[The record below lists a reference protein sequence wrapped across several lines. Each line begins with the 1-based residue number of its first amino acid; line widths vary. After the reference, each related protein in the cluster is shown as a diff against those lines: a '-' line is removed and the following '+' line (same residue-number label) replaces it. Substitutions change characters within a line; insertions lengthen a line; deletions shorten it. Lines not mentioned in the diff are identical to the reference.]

1 MNVPMDP
8 LSAARAAAEAEM
20 KKQQEKVEAE
30 RENSLQEEVDAE
42 VFSSYECRSLPRE
55 LGKTHPGDISEP
67 GLLAAVALPPLT
79 YGSEAF
85 DGAVIDETKLSK
97 LQLEGVLYA
106 AQRHTHLLP
115 DGKRAGFFIGDGAGV
130 GKGRQIAGIILDSW
144 ARGRKKHVWFS
155 ISNDLKLDAQRD
167 LKDVGCHISVI
178 DGCQG
183 LDAAS
188 SKGLGMS
195 SSSKHG
201 CLFSTYSTLASSR
214 SNAGGKTG
222 GKSGGSS
229 KKSRLEQLADWC
241 GGEDFE
247 GCLVFD
253 EAHKAKNFNSSKEE
267 LSTKVSQAV
276 IKIQDML
283 PKARVVYCSATG
295 VTDIGNLAYATRLG
309 LWGVH
314 SPFYSFKDFKESMET
329 RGLGA
334 LEMLAMELKAKG
346 AYVSRGLGWKGAE
359 FETREASTFAFTPTV
374 RLPPSTVLMYD
385 KAVEFWMLLRT
396 ELEKAVA
403 ACGNSGMCKTDR
415 CKNGHVCSPMRQFW
429 GQQQR
434 FFKEMANASK
444 VEFVVDQTKEAL
456 SSGMSVVIGLQST
469 GESGMDKAMSEMNK
483 KPGDTVSELISAAHY
498 GTIGFIRQF
507 FPTRTA
513 PKEVKVITD
522 QEIEETIKCQLEV
535 HIRAGI
541 TTVFD
546 ARQAR
551 ENLRRAQASSKALQ
565 AEHAKPREIKECVE
579 TKEKLIRMAKE
590 LRLLPSPL
598 DALIDALGGPAEVAE
613 MTGRRGR
620 LVRSAASGSRLKF
633 ELRPENEETSLNI
646 RERELFMSG
655 KKKVAIISD
664 AASTGVSLH
673 AAVGSG
679 SQERRRLHITLELP
693 WSADKA
699 IQQLGRSHRSNQ
711 ASAPVF
717 RLLVTDL
724 GGERRFAAAVAK
736 RLASLGALTKGDRRA
751 ATGADFSSF
760 DLDTKYGRRALRSMI
775 MAIATKTG
783 LAPGVDLASLRP
795 FIQDGLLLSTA
806 PPFVPAGG
814 TPRASSTNTDTG
826 SASPAPVAGTEVTV
840 EENLG
845 QEAKAEIKAAIMLT
859 AEQSLEDMAIEPAQY
874 NNVTL
879 FLGRLQGLPVRK
891 QNLMFTYLTG
901 ALEAV
906 LSEARAAGVYDEGV
920 ADLRASSVTL
930 KNSPENVARDPATGA
945 TTQLAQV
952 VLDRGV
958 SWEQALAKRAEAA
971 EAGMDEAVRLD
982 SGPKAPQGTGF
993 YRSRHTDIS
1002 SQRKLVLLAVRKAK
1016 HNRLMV
1022 ITRPN
1027 TGTSGYEMDLQ
1038 ELREKY
1044 DKVSDEEKAT
1054 ATMQH
1059 AWTLAYNTSDGA
1071 DYRGSRKV
1079 TLGLLS
1085 GSVLPLWSALEKT
1098 VVVCRAQ
1105 MTKAEE
1111 ALKVN
1116 RVILDDSSKL
1126 VGVRLPITSLGTLRQ
1141 HLTEAVQARQAVV
1154 DTGGGGK
1161 LEPVSPVD
1169 HKVLV
1174 QVKTPPKNILSF
1186 FGRAPFTSSSSVS
1199 TSRSSPSQSAVTPS
1213 PARCKRQTQGE
1224 IRTGGSMMV
1233 RSGSGGDD
1241 GGIGSSRGASSA
1253 SNKRRKGSTFASGK
1267 GEKEY
1272 NNQTSVAKGLAC
1284 LFGAQFEGSFS
1295 GSRGGSAS
1303 SSIAV
1308 ESIGSVTP
1316 MRKNETPEVI
1326 SIDDD

>member
-1 MNVPMDP
+1 MEVPAVDVA
-8 LSAARAAAEAEM
+8 SALREAAALEEKKLKEKQAEADN
-20 KKQQEKVEAE
+20 A
-30 RENSLQEEVDAE
+30 LAEEVDVE
-42 VFSSYECRSLPRE
+42 VFSAYECRSLPPE
-55 LGKTHPGDISEP
+55 LGNAHPGDISEP
-67 GLLAAVALPPLT
+67 GLLSAVPLPPPT

-85 DGAVIDETKLSK
+85 DGPVIDETKLSR
-97 LQLEGVLYA
+97 LQLEGVLFA

-144 ARGRKKHVWFS
+144 ARGRKKHIWCS

-167 LKDVGCHISVI
+167 LKDVGCHINVI

-201 CLFSTYSTLASSR
+201 CLFSTYSTLASGR
-214 SNAGGKTG
+214 PNAVGKKT
-222 GKSGGSS
+222 
-229 KKSRLEQLADWC
+229 RLEQLIDWC
-241 GGEDFE
+241 GGKDFE

-309 LWGVH
+309 LWGEH
-314 SPFYSFKDFKESMET
+314 SPFRGFKEFKESMEK

-346 AYVSRGLGWKGAE
+346 SYVSRGLGWKGAE
-359 FETREASTFAFTPTV
+359 FETCEV
-374 RLPPSTVLMYD
+374 KLPPSTVEMYD
-385 KAVEFWMLLRT
+385 KAVEFWMLLRK
-396 ELEKAVA
+396 ELEKAA
-403 ACGNSGMCKTDR
+403 SACGNSGMCKAER
-415 CKNGHVCSPMRQFW
+415 CKDGHVCSPMRQFW

-434 FFKEMANASK
+434 FFKEMANAAK
-444 VEFVVDQTKEAL
+444 VEFVVAQAKEAL

-469 GESGMDKAMSEMNK
+469 GESGMDKAMSEMK
-483 KPGDTVSELISAAHY
+483 KRPGDTVATLISAAHY
-498 GTIGFIRQF
+498 GTIGFIKQF
-507 FPTRTA
+507 FPTRTV
-513 PKEVKVITD
+513 PKEVKVMTD
-522 QEIEETIKCQLEV
+522 QDIEDIISCQLNV
-535 HIRAGI
+535 HIQAGI
-541 TTVFD
+541 ATLFNVE
-546 ARQAR
+546 QAR
-551 ENLRRAQASSKALQ
+551 ASLRKDQERSKVLKAEQAKLRELQ
-565 AEHAKPREIKECVE
+565 DCVE
-579 TKEKLIRMAKE
+579 AKKKLLQKAKE

-598 DALIDALGGPAEVAE
+598 DALIDALGGTAEVAE

-620 LVRSAASGSRLKF
+620 LVRRVRGDAGFKYD
-633 ELRPENEETSLNI
+633 LRPENEETSLNI

-655 KKKVAIISD
+655 KKTVAIISD

-679 SQERRRLHITLELP
+679 SEGRRRLHITLELP

-760 DLDTKYGRRALRSMI
+760 DLDTKYGRRALKSMM
-775 MAIATKTG
+775 MAIVTKTG
-783 LAPGVDLASLRP
+783 LAPGVDLMTLRP
-795 FIQDGLLLSTA
+795 FVQSRLLMPTA
-806 PPFVPAGG
+806 PAAA
-814 TPRASSTNTDTG
+814 TPTPSAVNEGRATG
-826 SASPAPVAGTEVTV
+826 AAEMVA
-840 EENLG
+840 EELG
-845 QEAKAEIKAAIMLT
+845 QEAKAEIKIAAMLA
-859 AEQSLEDMAIEPAQY
+859 AERSLEDMAIEPAQY

-879 FLGRLQGLPVRK
+879 FLGRLQGLPVQR
-891 QNLMFTYLTG
+891 QNLMFAYLTG
-901 ALEAV
+901 TLDAV

-930 KNSPENVARDPATGA
+930 KNAPEEVAKDPATGA

-958 SWEQALAKRAEAA
+958 SWDQALAKRSEAA
-971 EAGMDEAVRLD
+971 DAGMDEAVKPT
-982 SGPKAPQGTGF
+982 SGAKPPKGTGF
-993 YRSRHTDIS
+993 YRSRHTDIT
-1002 SQRKLVLLAVRKAK
+1002 SQRKLVVLAVRKAK

-1044 DKVSDEEKAT
+1044 DRVSDNEEAT
-1054 ATMQH
+1054 ATVQH
-1059 AWTLAYNTSDGA
+1059 AWTQAYDSSNGA

-1085 GSVLPLWSALEKT
+1085 GSVLPMWSALEKT
-1098 VVVCRAQ
+1098 VAVCRAQ

-1116 RVILDDSSKL
+1116 RVILDDSTKL
-1126 VGVRLPITSLGTLRQ
+1126 VGVRLPTTALSTLRQ
-1141 HLTEAVQARQAVV
+1141 HLAEAVQARKAVV
-1154 DTGGGGK
+1154 DSGGGGGVD
-1161 LEPVSPVD
+1161 PVSPINP
-1169 HKVLV
+1169 KTLL

-1186 FGRAPFTSSSSVS
+1186 FGRAASPSPSSAATLSPVGGKRHAGVSSV
-1199 TSRSSPSQSAVTPS
+1199 
-1213 PARCKRQTQGE
+1213 
-1224 IRTGGSMMV
+1224 GGSAGRV
-1233 RSGSGGDD
+1233 
-1241 GGIGSSRGASSA
+1241 
-1253 SNKRRKGSTFASGK
+1253 KKRKGSVGGSGRNA
-1267 GEKEY
+1267 GKE
-1272 NNQTSVAKGLAC
+1272 N
-1284 LFGAQFEGSFS
+1284 
-1295 GSRGGSAS
+1295 SAS
-1303 SSIAV
+1303 STAKGVAALFGSQLGSKDIA
-1308 ESIGSVTP
+1308 SSTASAKRDDP
-1316 MRKNETPEVI
+1316 PEVI
-1326 SIDDD
+1326 SIDD

>member
-1 MNVPMDP
+1 MTYRGEGPDTQLKGDCFVVAVGSIVREQWTELKSSVGLQGCFAMNIHVDVA
-8 LSAARAAAEAEM
+8 SAAEAAMNLEV
-20 KKQQEKVEAE
+20 KKAKEKAEAE

-42 VFSSYECRSLPRE
+42 VFSAYECRSLPAE
-55 LGKTHPGDISEP
+55 LGNAHPGDISEP
-67 GLLAAVALPPLT
+67 GLLAAVALPPPT

-85 DGAVIDETKLSK
+85 DGTVIADTKLSR

-106 AQRHTHLLP
+106 AQRHTHILP

-144 ARGRKKHVWFS
+144 ARGKRKHVWFS
-155 ISNDLKLDAQRD
+155 ISNDLKLDAQTD
-167 LKDVGCHISVI
+167 LKDVGCHVSVI

-195 SSSKHG
+195 KASKHG
-201 CLFSTYSTLASSR
+201 CLFSTYSTLAGGR
-214 SNAGGKTG
+214 SNVGGKN
-222 GKSGGSS
+222 
-229 KKSRLEQLADWC
+229 SRLDQLVDWC
-241 GGEDFE
+241 GGEEFE

-309 LWGVH
+309 LWGPL
-314 SPFYSFKDFKESMET
+314 SPFSGFKEFKESMEK

-346 AYVSRGLGWKGAE
+346 SYVSRGLGWKGAE
-359 FETREASTFAFTPTV
+359 FETGEV
-374 RLPPSTVLMYD
+374 KLPPSTVAMYD
-385 KAVEFWMLLRT
+385 KAVEFWMLLRR
-396 ELEKAVA
+396 ELELAAK
-403 ACGNSGMCKTDR
+403 ACGNSGMCKAER
-415 CKNGHVCSPMRQFW
+415 CKDGHVCSPMRQFW

-444 VEFVVDQTKEAL
+444 VEFVVAQAKEAL

-469 GESGMDKAMSEMNK
+469 GESGMDKAMSEMK
-483 KPGDTVSELISAAHY
+483 KRPGDTVNELISAAHY
-498 GTIGFIRQF
+498 GTIGFIKQF
-507 FPTRTA
+507 FPTRA
-513 PKEVKVITD
+513 VPKEIKVMTD
-522 QEIEETIKCQLEV
+522 KEIEETIKYQLEV
-535 HIRAGI
+535 HIRAGMA
-541 TTVFD
+541 TVFNVEQ
-546 ARQAR
+546 ARQALLR
-551 ENLRRAQASSKALQ
+551 EQARNKVLQ
-565 AEHAKPREIKECVE
+565 AEQAKSSELPACVE
-579 TKEKLIRMAKE
+579 AKIKLLQLVKE

-598 DALIDALGGPAEVAE
+598 DALIDALGGAQEVAE

-620 LVRSAASGSRLKF
+620 LVRSSRTGGRLKY
-633 ELRPENEETSLNI
+633 ELRAEHEEISLNI

-673 AAVGSG
+673 SAMGSG
-679 SQERRRLHITLELP
+679 SQGRRRLHITLELP

-711 ASAPVF
+711 QSAPVF

-760 DLDTKYGRRALRSMI
+760 DLDTKYGRRALRSMLT
-775 MAIATKTG
+775 AIATKTG
-783 LAPGVDLASLRP
+783 LAVGVDLATLRP
-795 FIQDGLLLSTA
+795 YVQEGLMLS
-806 PPFVPAGG
+806 G
-814 TPRASSTNTDTG
+814 TIASRPNTSVG
-826 SASPAPVAGTEVTV
+826 AAVGAEAVV
-840 EENLG
+840 EQELG
-845 QEAKAEIKAAIMLT
+845 PEALAEIKTAVMLA
-859 AEQSLEDMAIEPAQY
+859 AEQSLEDMAIEPSQF

-879 FLGRLQGLPVRK
+879 FLGRLQGLPVRR
-891 QNLMFTYLTG
+891 QNLMFAYLTG
-901 ALEAV
+901 ALDAV

-930 KNSPENVARDPATGA
+930 KSPPEDVARDPATGA
-945 TTQLAQV
+945 ITKLAQARWTTISPFMLYAGV

-958 SWEQALAKRAEAA
+958 SWDQALAKRQEAA
-971 EAGMDEAVRLD
+971 DAGMDESDRPESA
-982 SGPKAPQGTGF
+982 PKPPKGTGF
-993 YRSRHTDIS
+993 YRSRHTDIT
-1002 SQRKLVLLAVRKAK
+1002 SQKKLVLLAVRKAK
-1016 HNRLMV
+1016 HNRHMV

-1044 DKVSDEEKAT
+1044 DRMPDDEQAT
-1054 ATMQH
+1054 AAAQYD
-1059 AWTLAYNTSDGA
+1059 WSQAYDSSNGA

-1098 VVVCRAQ
+1098 VVACRAD

-1111 ALKVN
+1111 ALKVY
-1116 RVILDDSSKL
+1116 RVILDDATKL
-1126 VGVRLPITSLGTLRQ
+1126 VGVRLPISSLPTLRQ
-1141 HLTEAVQARQAVV
+1141 HLTEAVQARKAVV
-1154 DTGGGGK
+1154 DSGGGGGV
-1161 LEPVSPVD
+1161 EPVSPID
-1169 HKVLV
+1169 PKILLR
-1174 QVKTPPKNILSF
+1174 VKTAPKNILSF
-1186 FGRAPFTSSSSVS
+1186 FGRASPGSLASA
-1199 TSRSSPSQSAVTPS
+1199 SSPSTSKPSAAATLS
-1213 PARCKRQTQGE
+1213 PVGGKRQTEGGLGV
-1224 IRTGGSMMV
+1224 GGSTSIKKRRKRNV
-1233 RSGSGGDD
+1233 AGVGQRGKENKIGSAAKGVAALFGACSGSGRGGGGVVSD
-1241 GGIGSSRGASSA
+1241 G
-1253 SNKRRKGSTFASGK
+1253 SG
-1267 GEKEY
+1267 GVE
-1272 NNQTSVAKGLAC
+1272 VAK
-1284 LFGAQFEGSFS
+1284 
-1295 GSRGGSAS
+1295 
-1303 SSIAV
+1303 
-1308 ESIGSVTP
+1308 
-1316 MRKNETPEVI
+1316 RKDEAPEVI